1 MLHAK
6 YREMLGE
13 EWRIGVA
20 LFVTAAHALTVALLT
35 DEVYS
40 YWALREEQF
49 RATFAR
55 QASISVLWAAYG
67 MGLISLGFARRS
79 AVLRSLGLALFAIT
93 VTKLFMVDLLA
104 LDGIY
109 RIVGFL
115 ALGLVLLTASFLYHR
130 SRRRI
135 HTAPV

>member
-1 MLHAK
+1 MAPPETDVYSFWEVHGAN
-6 YREMLGE
+6 Y
-13 EWRIGVA
+13 
-20 LFVTAAHALTVALLT
+20 TAA
-35 DEVYS
+35 
-40 YWALREEQF
+40 
-49 RATFAR
+49 FAR
-55 QASISVLWAAYG
+55 QASVSVLWAAYG

-79 AVLRSLGLALFAIT
+79 AVLRSLGLVLFAIT
-93 VTKLFMVDLLA
+93 VAKLFMVDLLA

-115 ALGLVLLTASFLYHR
+115 ALGFVLLTASFLYHR